1 MGSAVAGLDGVLEQ
15 ADHYGSLWG
24 FENAYHNMRYE
35 GVANRSSAAPT
46 AVVPYTPADLVAVER
61 YDRDCFPAPRH
72 AFLERWLRQPDAHAL
87 LYRDGDALH
96 GYGMIRPARTGYR
109 IGPLFADAAEI
120 AEALFD
126 ALVSR
131 VPAGAPVYIDIPQPN
146 DAAMALVTKHNMT
159 PMFETARMYRGPAP
173 SIALDKVY
181 GVTTL
186 ELG

>member
-1 MGSAVAGLDGVLEQ
+1 
-15 ADHYGSLWG
+15 
-24 FENAYHNMRYE
+24 MRYE
-35 GVANRSSAAPT
+35 GVANGSTAALT
-46 AVVPYTPADLVAVER
+46 AVATYTPADLEAVER

-87 LYRDGDALH
+87 LYREGDALH